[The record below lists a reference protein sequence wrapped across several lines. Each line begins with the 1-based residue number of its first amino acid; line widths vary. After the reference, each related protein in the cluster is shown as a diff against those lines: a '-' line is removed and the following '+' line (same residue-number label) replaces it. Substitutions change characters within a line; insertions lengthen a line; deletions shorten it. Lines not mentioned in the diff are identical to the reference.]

1 MARLSTQ
8 IYVSKKAGV
17 RMNEIK
23 DIPLEKIVEF
33 PKHPYKVLDDDKMAE
48 LVESI
53 RKYGLLQPVLVRPL
67 LNSDKYEMISGHR
80 RKRAFEIAGI
90 KKIPCRIM
98 NLTKDEA
105 TILMVDSN
113 IVREKLLPSEKG
125 KAYRMRME
133 ASKRQGK
140 RTDLTSS
147 PTAKKLNTVKDFS
160 AAVGE
165 SKDNIYR
172 YIRLT
177 YLTDELLDLVDE
189 GKIKMRPAVEIS
201 YLTEV
206 EQRCLFDSIGENDA
220 TPSHSQAIRMRKLSE
235 EGTLTAETIGSIM
248 QELKPNQKEKPPF
261 SDSRITNRIPK
272 NIPPEKQVDF
282 VIAAIDY
289 YKKVLQR
296 RREHGAR

>member
-1 MARLSTQ
+1 MRLSIQT
-8 IYVSKKAGV
+8 YVSKKAGV

-23 DIPLEKIVEF
+23 DILLEKIVEF
-33 PKHPYKVLDDDKMAE
+33 PEHPYKVLDDEKMAE

-53 RKYGLLQPVLVRPL
+53 RKHGLLQPVLVRPL

-90 KKIPCRIM
+90 KTIPCRIM

-160 AAVGE
+160 ESVGE

-177 YLTDELLDLVDE
+177 YLTDELLTLVDE

-201 YLTEV
+201 YMTEE
-206 EQRCLFDSIGENDA
+206 EQLYLLDAIQQTDA
-220 TPSHSQAIRMRKLSE
+220 TPSHSQTIRMRKLSE
-235 EGTLTAETIGSIM
+235 NGALTPQNISDIM

-261 SDSRITNRIPK
+261 NDSRITQRIPK
-272 NIPPEKQVDF
+272 FVPPEKQLDF
-282 VIAAIDY
+282 VLRAIDY
-289 YKKVLQR
+289 YARALKR
-296 RREHGAR
+296 NRGRGAR

>member
-33 PKHPYKVLDDDKMAE
+33 PKHPYKVFDDEKMVE

-177 YLTDELLDLVDE
+177 YLTDELLTLVDE

>member
-1 MARLSTQ
+1 
-8 IYVSKKAGV
+8 
-17 RMNEIK
+17 MNEIK

-33 PKHPYKVLDDDKMAE
+33 PKHPYKVLDDENMEE

-80 RKRAFEIAGI
+80 RKRAFEIAGM
-90 KKIPCRIM
+90 KTIPCRIM

-133 ASKRQGK
+133 AFKRQGK

-160 AAVGE
+160 ESVGE

-177 YLTDELLDLVDE
+177 YLTDELLTLVDE
-189 GKIKMRPAVEIS
+189 GKIKMRSAVEIS

-206 EQRCLFDSIGENDA
+206 EQRCLYDSIQANDA

-235 EGTLTAETIGSIM
+235 EGTLTAETIFSIM

-261 SDSRITNRIPK
+261 SDRRITDRIPK

>member
-1 MARLSTQ
+1 MARLLTQ
-8 IYVSKKAGV
+8 TYVSKKAGV

-33 PKHPYKVLDDDKMAE
+33 PEHPYKVLDDENMAE

-90 KKIPCRIM
+90 KTIPCRIM

-160 AAVGE
+160 ESVGE

-177 YLTDELLDLVDE
+177 YLTDELLTLVDE

-206 EQRCLFDSIGENDA
+206 EQRCLFNSIGENDA

-261 SDSRITNRIPK
+261 SDSRITDRIPK

-282 VIAAIDY
+282 VLAAIDY

>member
-1 MARLSTQ
+1 
-8 IYVSKKAGV
+8 
-17 RMNEIK
+17 MNEIK

-33 PKHPYKVLDDDKMAE
+33 PEHPYKVLDDENMAE

-80 RKRAFEIAGI
+80 RKRAFEIADI
-90 KKIPCRIM
+90 KTIPCRIM

-113 IVREKLLPSEKG
+113 IVREKFLPSEKG

-133 ASKRQGK
+133 AVKRQGK
-140 RTDLTSS
+140 RTDLTFS
-147 PTAKKLNTVKDFS
+147 PTAKKLNTVKEFS
-160 AAVGE
+160 ESIGE
-165 SKDNIYR
+165 SKDSIYR

-189 GKIKMRPAVEIS
+189 GRIKMRPAVEIS
-201 YLTEV
+201 YMTEE
-206 EQRCLFDSIGENDA
+206 EQRYLLDAIQQTDA

-235 EGTLTAETIGSIM
+235 NGALTLQNISDIM
-248 QELKPNQKEKPPF
+248 QELKPNQKENPPF
-261 SDSRITNRIPK
+261 NDSRITQRIPK
-272 NIPPEKQVDF
+272 FVPPEKQLDF
-282 VIAAIDY
+282 VLRAIDY
-289 YKKVLQR
+289 YARALKR
-296 RREHGAR
+296 NRGRGAR

>member
-1 MARLSTQ
+1 
-8 IYVSKKAGV
+8 
-17 RMNEIK
+17 MNEIK

-33 PKHPYKVLDDDKMAE
+33 PKHPYKVLDDENMAE

-80 RKRAFEIAGI
+80 RKRAFEIAGM
-90 KKIPCRIM
+90 KTIPCRIM

-133 ASKRQGK
+133 AFKRQGK

-160 AAVGE
+160 ESVGE

-177 YLTDELLDLVDE
+177 YLTDELLTLVDE

-201 YLTEV
+201 YMTEE
-206 EQRCLFDSIGENDA
+206 EQRCLFNSIGENDA

-235 EGTLTAETIGSIM
+235 EGTLTAETIFSIM

-261 SDSRITNRIPK
+261 SDRRITDRIPK

-282 VIAAIDY
+282 VIAAIDH